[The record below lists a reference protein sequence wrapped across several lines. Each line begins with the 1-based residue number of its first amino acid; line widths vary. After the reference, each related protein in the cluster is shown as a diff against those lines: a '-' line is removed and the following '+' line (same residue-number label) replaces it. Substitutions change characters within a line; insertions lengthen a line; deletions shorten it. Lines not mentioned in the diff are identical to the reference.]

1 MIMSAASTSD
11 PDELVQHVRSR
22 LPFRARLVGEE
33 RIRDMVLLAVA
44 AWPID
49 DLLSGD
55 SWKDDRKQAILDA
68 TQADVSRMYAAL
80 HGEARSGSVLLA
92 IILPALLSAVIQV
105 ILKWWLEKRNRRTK
119 MALWQHALK
128 GGGR

>member
-1 MIMSAASTSD
+1 
-11 PDELVQHVRSR
+11 
-22 LPFRARLVGEE
+22 
-33 RIRDMVLLAVA
+33 MVLLAVA